1 MELRH
6 LRYFVAVAEHL
17 HFGHAAG
24 QLQIAQPSLSH
35 QIRQL
40 ETELGVGLLE
50 RTKRNVRLTE
60 AGRQFFEEARQILA
74 HADQAALVAR
84 RASLGQVGKLR
95 VGFAYWMDVA
105 IIGKMINRFAELHPG
120 IHVELRNFSVPLQV
134 AALREQRLDVGF
146 VRPPLGEPS
155 LRTRIVLTEPFVVA
169 MPHDHRL
176 ARRPRIALSVLKKES
191 FILFARETVPR
202 FYDLA
207 VRLCRDAGFVPYVR
221 TEADQPQM
229 LLGLVAAGAGVSLVP
244 ASAGNLHLPGVVFL
258 PLRSSAPILETA
270 LAWRRDGE
278 TPLIDRFIRIA
289 QEVATASRARQ
300 V

>member
-17 HFGHAAG
+17 HFGRAAG

-40 ETELGVGLLE
+40 EVELDVGLLE
-50 RTKRNVRLTE
+50 RTKRRVRLTE
-60 AGRQFFEEARQILA
+60 AGRQFLEEARQILA

-105 IIGKMINRFAELHPG
+105 MISEMIARFEESQPA
-120 IHVELRNFSVPLQV
+120 IHVELRSFSAPQQV
-134 AALREQRLDVGF
+134 AALREERLDVGF

-155 LRTRIVLTEPFVVA
+155 LRSKVVQTEALVVA
-169 MPHDHRL
+169 VPHDHRL
-176 ARRPRIALSVLKKES
+176 AQRRRIALSALKNES
-191 FILFARETVPR
+191 FILSQREDVPR

-207 VRLCRDAGFVPYVR
+207 VGLCRDAGFVPHVR
-221 TEADQPQM
+221 TDVDQPQM
-229 LLGLVAAGAGVSLVP
+229 LLALVAAGAGISLAP
-244 ASAGNLHLPGVVFL
+244 ASATNTRQPGVVFL
-258 PLRSSAPILETA
+258 SLRRSAPILETA
-270 LAWRRDGE
+270 VAWRRDGE
-278 TPLIDRFIRIA
+278 TPLIDRFIRVA
-289 QEVATASRARQ
+289 EEVATASRARQ